1 MNNIS
6 EQKLKQIVDESIEKN
21 KTILFMKD
29 EIASVKEEVASVK
42 EEQRRQGVLQDEM
55 STNIQRILDALSVSI
70 EKNEVTDQHSK
81 KIENLEKNTDVTQQ
95 VLKSHVSDKSIHL
108 SPK

>member
-29 EIASVKEEVASVK
+29 EI
-42 EEQRRQGVLQDEM
+42 RRQGILQDEM

-70 EKNEVTDQHSK
+70 EKNDVTDQHSK

>member
-29 EIASVKEEVASVK
+29 EI
-42 EEQRRQGVLQDEM
+42 RRQGILQDEM

-70 EKNEVTDQHSK
+70 EKNEVTDQHSR

>member
-6 EQKLKQIVDESIEKN
+6 KQELKKIVDESIEKN
-21 KTILFMKD
+21 KTIVSIKTEQRRQGD
-29 EIASVKEEVASVK
+29 EL
-42 EEQRRQGVLQDEM
+42 RRQGVLQDEM

>member
-29 EIASVKEEVASVK
+29 EI
-42 EEQRRQGVLQDEM
+42 RRQGILQDEM

>member
-1 MNNIS
+1 MIEVLMNNVS
-6 EQKLKQIVDESIEKN
+6 EQKLRQIVDESIEKN

-29 EIASVKEEVASVK
+29 EI
-42 EEQRRQGVLQDEM
+42 RRQGILQDEM

-70 EKNEVTDQHSK
+70 EKNDVTDQHSK

>member
-1 MNNIS
+1 MNNVS
-6 EQKLKQIVDESIEKN
+6 EQKLRQIVDESIEKN

-29 EIASVKEEVASVK
+29 EI
-42 EEQRRQGVLQDEM
+42 RRQGILQDEM

>member
-21 KTILFMKD
+21 KTIVSIKTEQRRQGD
-29 EIASVKEEVASVK
+29 ELRRQGDEL
-42 EEQRRQGVLQDEM
+42 RRQGVLQDEM

-70 EKNEVTDQHSK
+70 EKNDVTDQHSK

>member
-6 EQKLKQIVDESIEKN
+6 KQELKKIVDESIEKN
-21 KTILFMKD
+21 KTIVSIKTEQRRQGD
-29 EIASVKEEVASVK
+29 EL
-42 EEQRRQGVLQDEM
+42 RRQGVLQDEM

-70 EKNEVTDQHSK
+70 EKNDVTDQHSK

>member
-1 MNNIS
+1 MIEVLMNNVS
-6 EQKLKQIVDESIEKN
+6 EQKLRQIVDESIEKN

-29 EIASVKEEVASVK
+29 EI
-42 EEQRRQGVLQDEM
+42 RRQGILQDEM

-70 EKNEVTDQHSK
+70 EKNEVTDQHSR